1 MIVQLFVHGPI
12 SPYLLAPPCQVPSE
26 FEVWVRVACMLLSL
40 ARALPFSTNLVS
52 NNTQG
57 HPLVTS
63 LNVSKCNSGNA
74 CQWLPYLHCKGWP
87 FCLFTLYEV
96 ACLQFFTNYTFA
108 LGVLTTCRFSD
119 VLSQTLPPSFMKD
132 WLVLVCKYS
141 TEQFDKTKPGRRHLQ
156 GLALDTSSI
165 ILEIVWLP
173 FLCSLCAHKQRKR
186 ALLRR
191 RQSFLHNNRSLQNLI
206 EQRITYD
213 GPFKHCVST
222 PSSNMTLDSPSTR
235 IWMV

>member
-1 MIVQLFVHGPI
+1 MP
-12 SPYLLAPPCQVPSE
+12 
-26 FEVWVRVACMLLSL
+26 RSL
-40 ARALPFSTNLVS
+40 ARALPFSTMLVG

-87 FCLFTLYEV
+87 FCLFTRYEV

-119 VLSQTLPPSFMKD
+119 VLFQTLPPSFMKD

-141 TEQFDKTKPGRRHLQ
+141 TEQFGETKPGRRHLQ
-156 GLALDTSSI
+156 AGLWYLLHHARDYLASLFMQFVCTQAKEKSSTSKKT
-165 ILEIVWLP
+165 VLP
-173 FLCSLCAHKQRKR
+173 S
-186 ALLRR
+186 
-191 RQSFLHNNRSLQNLI
+191 
-206 EQRITYD
+206 
-213 GPFKHCVST
+213 
-222 PSSNMTLDSPSTR
+222 
-235 IWMV
+235 

>member
-1 MIVQLFVHGPI
+1 MLCCWCCSWAVSCCPPASASRLVLCYCVIVQLFVHGPI

-26 FEVWVRVACMLLSL
+26 FEVWIRVACMLLSL
-40 ARALPFSTNLVS
+40 ARALPFSTNLVG

-74 CQWLPYLHCKGWP
+74 CQGLPYLHCKGWP

-156 GLALDTSSI
+156 AGLGYLLHHPRDCLASLFMQFVCTQAKEKSSTSKKT
-165 ILEIVWLP
+165 VLP
-173 FLCSLCAHKQRKR
+173 S
-186 ALLRR
+186 
-191 RQSFLHNNRSLQNLI
+191 
-206 EQRITYD
+206 
-213 GPFKHCVST
+213 
-222 PSSNMTLDSPSTR
+222 
-235 IWMV
+235 